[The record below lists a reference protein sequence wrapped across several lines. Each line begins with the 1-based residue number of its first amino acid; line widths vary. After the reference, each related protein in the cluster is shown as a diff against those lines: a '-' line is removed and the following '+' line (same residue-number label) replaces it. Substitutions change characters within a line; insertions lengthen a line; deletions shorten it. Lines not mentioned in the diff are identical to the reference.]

1 MRLLGSS
8 ESEATSYAFHP
19 LHPAAPRH
27 LSSVLWLP
35 DSEAAPEASSRL
47 ERINWLAMGCLP
59 KVMTIQKTVTQ
70 CKNTYYIYIYIYIII
85 YIIYTK
91 ELFNDNQ
98 DSGPVLQVP
107 RSFGPKQI
115 EADLTTSIKYWMMH
129 MAFTVLTFQKYQKLE
144 WHLQNAAEI

>member
-19 LHPAAPRH
+19 LHPEAPRH
-27 LSSVLWLP
+27 LLSVLWLP

-70 CKNTYYIYIYIYIII
+70 CKNTYFITYIHIYIYI
-85 YIIYTK
+85 K
-91 ELFNDNQ
+91 DLFNDNQ

-107 RSFGPKQI
+107 LSFGPKQI
-115 EADLTTSIKYWMMH
+115 EADLMTSIKLKYWMMH